1 MPITRET
8 IDAVL
13 KDLIDQVP
21 TMSVRS
27 VTLTPPVPIEGQN
40 VIARI
45 DVSNSRHVLCEI
57 TTDGSLQS
65 ARVIE
70 S

>member
-1 MPITRET
+1 MPITREI

-13 KDLIDQVP
+13 KELIDQVP
-21 TMSVRS
+21 TMSVKS
-27 VTLTPPVPIEGQN
+27 VTLSLSEPVEGQN

-45 DVSNSRHVLCEI
+45 DVSKSRHVLCEI
-57 TTDGSLQS
+57 TADGSLQS

>member
-1 MPITRET
+1 MPITREA

-13 KDLIDQVP
+13 KDLTDQVP

-27 VTLTPPVPIEGQN
+27 VTLTPLVPVEGQN

-45 DVSNSRHVLCEI
+45 DVSESRHVLCEI
-57 TTDGSLQS
+57 TADGSLQS

>member
-13 KDLIDQVP
+13 KELIDQVP
-21 TMSVRS
+21 TMSVKS
-27 VTLTPPVPIEGQN
+27 VTLSLSEPVEGQN

-45 DVSNSRHVLCEI
+45 DVSKSRHVLCEI
-57 TTDGSLQS
+57 TADGSLQS

>member
-1 MPITRET
+1 MTIGREA

-13 KDLIDQVP
+13 RDLIDQVP
-21 TMSVRS
+21 TMTVEKITLSPPDPKAGQD
-27 VTLTPPVPIEGQN
+27 VT
-40 VIARI
+40 ARI
-45 DVSNSRHVLCEI
+45 DVAGRRHVMCEI
-57 TTDGSLQS
+57 TGDGRLQS

>member
-1 MPITRET
+1 MPITREI

-27 VTLTPPVPIEGQN
+27 ITLSPPEPLEGQN
-40 VIARI
+40 VVARI
-45 DVSNSRHVLCEI
+45 DVSKSRYVLCEI
-57 TTDGSLQS
+57 TTNGSLQS

>member
-1 MPITRET
+1 MPITREA

-13 KDLIDQVP
+13 KDLTDQVP

-27 VTLTPPVPIEGQN
+27 VTLTPLVPVEGQN

-45 DVSNSRHVLCEI
+45 DVSKSRHVLCEI
-57 TTDGSLQS
+57 TADGSLRS